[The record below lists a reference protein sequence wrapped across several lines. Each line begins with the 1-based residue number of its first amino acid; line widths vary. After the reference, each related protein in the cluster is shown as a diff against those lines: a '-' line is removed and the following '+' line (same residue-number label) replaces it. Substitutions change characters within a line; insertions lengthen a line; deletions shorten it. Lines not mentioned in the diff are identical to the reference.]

1 MDRSLS
7 EVILLAE
14 EIEIKKK
21 KPKHRWGV
29 YLGGIFI
36 LIGTLWLLVALGIVP
51 VVYLRFWPQV
61 LLIIIGILILVKSV
75 G

>member
-1 MDRSLS
+1 MAD
-7 EVILLAE
+7 
-14 EIEIKKK
+14 EIEIKK

-36 LIGTLWLLVALGIVP
+36 LIGAIWLLVALGLIP
-51 VVYLRFWPQV
+51 ADYMRFWPQV
-61 LLIIIGILILVKSV
+61 LLIIIGILILVRSL

>member
-1 MDRSLS
+1 M
-7 EVILLAE
+7 AE

-21 KPKHRWGV
+21 KPKGRWGV

-36 LIGTLWLLVALGIVP
+36 LIGAVWLLVALGIIP
-51 VVYLRFWPQV
+51 GAYLRFWPQV
-61 LLIIIGILILVKSV
+61 LLIITGILILIKSL